1 MARKSAPRRQTLHAV
16 TRARPRRPE
25 FETIE
30 PEIDASPLPA
40 QPPAAAAVT
49 PRDPAGEQPLPILL
63 AETSLW
69 SMGVTAFLLAPMA
82 AAAVAVA
89 PVMLAS
95 KLLPSSFLSR

>member
-1 MARKSAPRRQTLHAV
+1 MARSSARRQQYPKARLTTV
-16 TRARPRRPE
+16 SARPASPD

-30 PEIDASPLPA
+30 PVSSGTP
-40 QPPAAAAVT
+40 AVT
-49 PRDPAGEQPLPILL
+49 PRDPAGDQPLSILL

-69 SMGVTAFLLAPMA
+69 RMGMTALLLAPMA

-95 KLLPSSFLSR
+95 KLIPTRLLT